1 MDNIVNVNAYPVKNV
16 LDILLED
23 KTTKENIIFATDS
36 YAELGSD
43 YTANSHITID
53 NIAGIDPFDLQVRA
67 DKGKSDQD
75 LRTKKRAEVFT
86 PSWICNRMNNDIDET
101 WFGRRDV
108 FNFEDGTGWEL
119 NPAKVI
125 FPNGTTWQ
133 DYVLSRR
140 LEITCGEAPFL
151 VSRYDTTTGEI
162 ILPLDRRIGI
172 LDRKLRV
179 VNENT
184 NDEET
189 WLDWTL
195 KAFQSTYGY
204 EFQGDNLL
212 VGRINLMNT
221 FTDYL
226 TDRWGRLA
234 TLGELKKVANII
246 CWNIWQMDGLTGTV
260 PYKAKQPTFEEITLF
275 DFEEPEIEIPKMIG
289 CRIYD
294 WQANRSQSYE
304 SLKGVEY

>member
-1 MDNIVNVNAYPVKNV
+1 MGSLIDLKSYPVNRV
-16 LDILLED
+16 LPILLED

-36 YAELGSD
+36 YSDKGDD
-43 YTANSHITID
+43 YTANSHITVG
-53 NIAGIDPFDLQVRA
+53 NIAGIDPFDLQPRA
-67 DKGKSDQD
+67 AKEQSDQSA
-75 LRTKKRAEVFT
+75 RTKKRAEVFT
-86 PSWICNRMNNDIDET
+86 PSWICNRMNNDCDEV

-108 FNFEDGTGWEL
+108 FNFENGATWEA
-119 NPAKVI
+119 NPAKVE
-125 FPNGTTWQ
+125 FPEGTTWQ

-162 ILPLDRRIGI
+162 ILPPERRIGI

-179 VNENT
+179 VKENT
-184 NDEET
+184 DDEET
-189 WLDWTL
+189 WLEWMY

-226 TDRWGRLA
+226 DDRWHRLA
-234 TLGELKKVANII
+234 TLVELKKVANII
-246 CWNIWQMDGLTGTV
+246 AWNIWQMDGLTGTV
-260 PYKAKQPTFEEITLF
+260 PFKAKQPKYEEMTLF
-275 DFEEPEIEIPKMIG
+275 DFDEPEEAPKMIG

-294 WQANRSQSYE
+294 WQANKSQSYE
-304 SLKGVEY
+304 SLKGVGY

>member
-1 MDNIVNVNAYPVKNV
+1 MGSLIDLKSYPVNRV
-16 LDILLED
+16 LPILLED

-36 YAELGSD
+36 YIDKGDD
-43 YTANSHITID
+43 YTANSHITVG
-53 NIAGIDPFDLQVRA
+53 NIAGIDPFDLQPRA
-67 DKGKSDQD
+67 AKEQSDQSA
-75 LRTKKRAEVFT
+75 RTKKRAEVFT
-86 PSWICNRMNNDIDET
+86 PSWICNRMNNDCDEV

-108 FNFEDGTGWEL
+108 FNFENGATWEA
-119 NPAKVI
+119 NPAKVE
-125 FPNGTTWQ
+125 FPEGTTWQ

-162 ILPLDRRIGI
+162 ILPPERRIGI

-179 VNENT
+179 VKENT
-184 NDEET
+184 DDEET
-189 WLDWTL
+189 WLEWMY

-226 TDRWGRLA
+226 DDRWHRLA
-234 TLGELKKVANII
+234 TLVELKKVANII
-246 CWNIWQMDGLTGTV
+246 AWNIWQMDGLTGTV
-260 PYKAKQPTFEEITLF
+260 PFKAKQPKYEEMTLF
-275 DFEEPEIEIPKMIG
+275 DFDEPEEAPKMIG

-294 WQANRSQSYE
+294 WQANKSQSYE
-304 SLKGVEY
+304 SLKGVGY

>member
-1 MDNIVNVNAYPVKNV
+1 MENLIDLKSYPVGAV
-16 LDILLED
+16 LPILLED

-36 YAELGSD
+36 YLEKGNE
-43 YTANSHITID
+43 YTANSHITVGS
-53 NIAGIDPFDLQVRA
+53 IAGIDPFDLQPRA
-67 DKGKSDQD
+67 AKAQSDQSV
-75 LRTKKRAEVFT
+75 RTKKRAEVFT
-86 PSWICNRMNNDIDET
+86 PSWICNRMNNDCDEA

-108 FNFEDGTGWEL
+108 FNFENGTTWET
-119 NPAKVI
+119 NPAKVE
-125 FPNGTTWQ
+125 FPEGTSWQ

-162 ILPLDRRIGI
+162 ILPPERRIGI

-179 VNENT
+179 VKENT
-184 NDEET
+184 EDEQA
-189 WLDWTL
+189 WLEWTY
-195 KAFQSTYGY
+195 KAFQSTYAY

-226 TDRWGRLA
+226 DDRWHRLA
-234 TLGELKKVANII
+234 TLAELKKVANII
-246 CWNIWQMDGLTGTV
+246 AWNIWQMDGLTGTV
-260 PYKAKQPTFEEITLF
+260 PFKAKQPKYEAMSLF
-275 DFEEPEIEIPKMIG
+275 DFDEPKEDTPKMIG

-294 WQANRSQSYE
+294 WQANKSQSYE
-304 SLKGVEY
+304 SLKGIGN